1 MTKELEALE
10 RIESTTI
17 SSRVGDWG
25 MEYWHVKDLASTKP
39 YFDTL
44 HTALTELEQL
54 REEVKTRKVNEDIL
68 VKDVLELT
76 TELRELRATP
86 TADEVCEALSDYCKK
101 TVYYTNLDFDI
112 ERGFVIQWYK
122 EVKSVRDIKLVSGTK
137 DRLHFYKELPPHLI
151 NLISRFYMG
160 QTE

>member
-1 MTKELEALE
+1 MTPKDALE
-10 RIESTTI
+10 YLENRVSKLAINHKIGNRDIANLEIKDIVTGIETHVIPTI
-17 SSRVGDWG
+17 EKVLT
-25 MEYWHVKDLASTKP
+25 DLEK
-39 YFDTL
+39 Y
-44 HTALTELEQL
+44 LT
-54 REEVKTRKVNEDIL
+54 
-68 VKDVLELT
+68 
-76 TELRELRATP
+76 TP
-86 TADEVCEALSDYCKK
+86 TADDVCEALSDYCKK